1 MPKITLAKVA
11 KPTIV
16 IKEEMFLRY
25 QDIINNLIVTNE
37 MILGCNQDKLNNLIT
52 LSKVEQINLK

>member
-1 MPKITLAKVA
+1 MPKITLVKVA
-11 KPTIV
+11 ELTIM

-25 QDIINNLIVTNE
+25 QDITNNLIVMNQ

-52 LSKVEQINLK
+52 LSKLE